1 MTEIKNRIAA
11 GTQAKHMHSSVRS
24 SARSIGSVQ
33 VSANPQINKLI
44 NNIAKGTSYAYSS
57 AIARAKQ
64 SPLDELQR
72 RVFKRLR
79 PRYSSDRFAQLITA
93 VSAMPPLARYD
104 WLAEEQRRLDNERR

>member
-11 GTQAKHMHSSVRS
+11 GTQAKHKLS
-24 SARSIGSVQ
+24 SARRNGSVQ

-44 NNIAKGTSYAYSS
+44 TNIAKGTSYAYSS

-79 PRYSSDRFAQLITA
+79 PGTAQID
-93 VSAMPPLARYD
+93 SRS
-104 WLAEEQRRLDNERR
+104 